1 MGLYAWPEMSTDQRR
16 SKKSH
21 RFKGG
26 YLQLFQCLIQF
37 VGDKEFTEINTVTY
51 ERMSEVHLF
60 LGSLYQNILYPVIQ
74 ETQKQMAH
82 TNGWP
87 FAQISLVAKHN

>member
-1 MGLYAWPEMSTDQRR
+1 MGLYAWLDQ
-16 SKKSH
+16 KCPLTKEIAH

-37 VGDKEFTEINTVTY
+37 VGDKKFTEINTVTY

-60 LGSLYQNILYPVIQ
+60 LGSLYQNILYPV
-74 ETQKQMAH
+74 
-82 TNGWP
+82 
-87 FAQISLVAKHN
+87 F